1 MAAHILDM
9 IPSDARKTA
18 QLPPILLLAIGS
30 RYEISVKIAVADRL
44 VNDAGGTVKFFQLT
58 SSNSTAAGTVWVM
71 FDDSNVG
78 RQMCADS

>member
-1 MAAHILDM
+1 M
-9 IPSDARKTA
+9 IPSDVRKTA

-30 RYEISVKIAVADRL
+30 RYEISVNTAVADKL
-44 VNDAGGTVKFFQLT
+44 VNDAGGIVKFFQRTL
-58 SSNSTAAGTVWVM
+58 SNSTEAGTVWVM